1 MTSEEKFSHLENGD
15 ELGISAEAANVA
27 EMMFYKIIS
36 ELDPDILAQI
46 ADIVK
51 SPPASDKYKTF
62 SEEVN
67 IRELFIGQEL
77 SD

>member
-1 MTSEEKFSHLENGD
+1 
-15 ELGISAEAANVA
+15 
-27 EMMFYKIIS
+27 MMFYKIIS

-51 SPPASDKYKTF
+51 SPPTSDKYKTF

-67 IRELFIGQEL
+67 IREPFIGQEL